1 MATTLNAGMFSKHF
15 KEDLQ
20 QFVGSDET
28 FIFVNTVKES
38 FSNGKAIGLTN
49 IIFDFVLCRFEM
61 E

>member
-1 MATTLNAGMFSKHF
+1 MFSKHF

-28 FIFVNTVKES
+28 FTFVNTIKES
-38 FSNGKAIGLTN
+38 FSNGKAIGFTN

>member
-1 MATTLNAGMFSKHF
+1 MFSKNF

-20 QFVGSDET
+20 QFVALDET
-28 FIFVNTVKES
+28 FIFVNTIKES

-49 IIFDFVLCRFEM
+49 NMFDFDLCRFEM